1 MTREYMGERRAAFQE
16 SIELDLDRAAKELL
30 DSAKRLGWVDA
41 ASVDS
46 IDRWIDTAN
55 AALQELRAARMRQVR
70 AVRA

>member
-55 AALQELRAARMRQVR
+55 AALRELRAARMRQVR